1 MHSGAVRLFL
11 CGDVMTGRGIDQI
24 LESPSPPKLF
34 EPYVKSATAYVELAE
49 EAGARIPRPVA
60 PDYVWGDALAEL
72 ERRKPDARIVNLET
86 AVTTSDDAWPGKG
99 IHYRMHPRNTPC
111 LTAAGIN
118 CCVLANN
125 HVLDWGYRGLAET
138 IASLR
143 GAGMLTAGAGDNA
156 ADAAAPSIF
165 ELGRKC
171 RLLVFA
177 YASPS
182 AGVPR
187 AWAAGR
193 RRAGVN
199 LLDERAP
206 GSAARVAR
214 HVSEFRRSGDLVIA
228 SVHWGSNW
236 GYEVTREQVQL
247 AHRLIDEAGVDLVYG
262 HSSHH
267 PRPIEVHDGKLIL
280 YGCGDFVNDYEGIA
294 GHEPL
299 RPDLC
304 LMYLPDLDPATG
316 HLLRLVLV
324 PMRTYEFRL
333 NRPSAEDTEWLQRTL
348 DRENRAFG
356 SRLER
361 AADGTFGVVWPVG
374 HAA

>member
-1 MHSGAVRLFL
+1 
-11 CGDVMTGRGIDQI
+11 
-24 LESPSPPKLF
+24 
-34 EPYVKSATAYVELAE
+34 
-49 EAGARIPRPVA
+49 
-60 PDYVWGDALAEL
+60 
-72 ERRKPDARIVNLET
+72 
-86 AVTTSDDAWPGKG
+86 
-99 IHYRMHPRNTPC
+99 
-111 LTAAGIN
+111 
-118 CCVLANN
+118 
-125 HVLDWGYRGLAET
+125 
-138 IASLR
+138 
-143 GAGMLTAGAGDNA
+143 MLTAGAGDNT